1 MARIAASSSPRGIVL
16 SMSAFTLDPLGLPNS
31 VAIILLIAIDP
42 IVDPIL
48 TALNVHANCAMTVV
62 MAEKKLRNENTAKT
76 QLIIMMPPFNV
87 SMPSPL
93 TVVIGL
99 LASSLVSP

>member
-1 MARIAASSSPRGIVL
+1 MI
-16 SMSAFTLDPLGLPNS
+16 AFTLEPLGLPTS

-62 MAEKKLRNENTAKT
+62 
-76 QLIIMMPPFNV
+76 
-87 SMPSPL
+87 
-93 TVVIGL
+93 
-99 LASSLVSP
+99 LADDNYEMKAQQELS